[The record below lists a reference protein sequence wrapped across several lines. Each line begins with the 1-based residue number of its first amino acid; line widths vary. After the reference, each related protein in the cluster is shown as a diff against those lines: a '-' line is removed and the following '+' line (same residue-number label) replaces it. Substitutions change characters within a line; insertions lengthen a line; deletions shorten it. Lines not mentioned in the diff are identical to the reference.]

1 MVVCPTRELR
11 DDEGLHCSQRQRL
24 LLFLS
29 FGNGNQSNKVTSD
42 FQGGVT
48 KENHIKK
55 ELIFSNI
62 HEI

>member
-11 DDEGLHCSQRQRL
+11 DDKGLHCSQRQRL

-29 FGNGNQSNKVTSD
+29 FGNSNKVTSD
-42 FQGGVT
+42 FQGAVP

-55 ELIFSNI
+55 EPIFFNI
-62 HEI
+62 I